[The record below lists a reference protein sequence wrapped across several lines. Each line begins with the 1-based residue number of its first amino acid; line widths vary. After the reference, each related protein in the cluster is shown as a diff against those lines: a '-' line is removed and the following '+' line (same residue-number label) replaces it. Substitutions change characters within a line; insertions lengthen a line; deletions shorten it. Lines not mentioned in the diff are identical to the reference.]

1 MMNENKLRLSPQD
14 FIPLMK
20 ERFDAGLSMT
30 LTVTGNSM
38 LPFLSD
44 KRDSVI
50 LTQVRNEP
58 KKGDIYLF
66 QRADGRCVLHRV
78 RRVSGDGIYFIGD
91 AQTQIEGPIK
101 RECLLAECHEAV
113 RKGKT
118 VTEKS
123 FLWQF
128 FRIIWIR
135 IIRTRPLI
143 GRIIG
148 KFKRHKQKIQ

>member
-1 MMNENKLRLSPQD
+1 MMNENKLRLSPQN
-14 FIPLMK
+14 FIPLMQ
-20 ERFDAGLSMT
+20 ERFDAGLPLT

-50 LTQVRNEP
+50 LTKVQHEP
-58 KKGDIYLF
+58 RKGDIYLF
-66 QRADGRCVLHRV
+66 RRADGRCVLHRV
-78 RRVSGDGIYFIGD
+78 HRVAEDGVYFIGD
-91 AQTQIEGPIK
+91 AQTRIEGPIK

-118 VTEKS
+118 ITEKS
-123 FLWQF
+123 FVWRF
-128 FRIIWIR
+128 FRNIWIR
-135 IIRTRPLI
+135 IIRSRPLI

-148 KFKRHKQKIQ
+148 KFKHRKQKIQ

>member
-1 MMNENKLRLSPQD
+1 MHENKVRLSPQD
-14 FIPLMK
+14 FLPLMD
-20 ERFDAGLSMT
+20 ERFSQNLPLM

-50 LTQVRNEP
+50 LTNVQHEP

-66 QRADGRCVLHRV
+66 QRSDGHCVLHRV
-78 RRVSGDGIYFIGD
+78 HHVTDVGIYFIGD
-91 AQTQIEGPIK
+91 AQTRIEGPIRK
-101 RECLLAECHEAV
+101 ECLLAECHEAV

-148 KFKRHKQKIQ
+148 KFKHHKQKIQ

>member
-1 MMNENKLRLSPQD
+1 MDENKVRLSPLD
-14 FIPLMK
+14 FIPLMQ
-20 ERFDAGLSMT
+20 ERFDAGLPLK

-38 LPFLSD
+38 LPFLAD

-50 LTQVRNEP
+50 LTKVHNEP

-78 RRVSGDGIYFIGD
+78 RCVAEDGIFFIGD
-91 AQTQIEGPIK
+91 AQSQIEGPISPD
-101 RECLLAECHEAV
+101 CLLAECHEAI

-118 VTEKS
+118 ITTKS
-123 FLWQF
+123 LVWRF
-128 FRIIWIR
+128 FSVVWIR
-135 IIRTRPLI
+135 IIRGRPLI

-148 KFKRHKQKIQ
+148 KFKHHKQKIQ